1 MSRLP
6 AFAPGWL
13 QHATVIRRARQFLRY
28 GTVSL
33 ISTAI
38 SLVVLG
44 TLVAFQVMPAAWAN
58 IVATFIGTVPSFELN
73 RRWVWGHTGQ
83 RSVGKQVVPF
93 FALTFIGLGLS
104 TVCVYLASHWAQNRG
119 MDASQQAIIAQ
130 LANLVGFGSL
140 WLIQF
145 VILDRV
151 LFKSPVEAPNPVE
164 ALAEALTE
172 A

>member
-1 MSRLP
+1 
-6 AFAPGWL
+6 L

-44 TLVAFQVMPAAWAN
+44 TLVALQVMPAAWAN

-104 TVCVYLASHWAQNRG
+104 TVCVYVASHWAQNRG
-119 MDASQQAIIAQ
+119 MDAGQQAIIAQ

-145 VILDRV
+145 VILDRI
-151 LFKSPVEAPNPVE
+151 LFKAPADLVASAE
-164 ALAEALTE
+164 VLASAEDYTAAE
-172 A
+172 V